1 MAYGLQLFDKNG
13 ANIMDTN
20 ERFTRVYGSY
30 PNNVI
35 QGTRYTGTSRYL
47 ELTTFTQDVV
57 VSLPP
62 GITKWV
68 PIVVSTEMVV
78 TGGGRKNHK
87 YDWTDEYEGTG
98 DYVFIHIAYGWAE
111 NLDVNMM
118 YASGNT
124 HPFITASAGT
134 ANGGPVA
141 RFSWRYC
148 AAFRGR
154 YEFTGHTDNIDFY
167 VEKKLTYTFI
177 VVGY

>member
-35 QGTRYTGTSRYL
+35 QGTRYAGSSRYL
-47 ELTTFTQDVV
+47 ELATFTQDVV

-62 GITKWV
+62 GIKKWV
-68 PIVVSTEMVV
+68 PIVVSTEMIT
-78 TGGGRKNHK
+78 TGGGQKDDK
-87 YDWTDEYEGTG
+87 YDWTNNVVTTI
-98 DYVFIHIAYGWAE
+98 DYVFYHISYGWAE

-118 YASGNT
+118 YASGNIY
-124 HPFITASAGT
+124 PFITASAET
-134 ANGGPVA
+134 VNGGPVA
-141 RFSWRYC
+141 RFAWKYC
-148 AAFRGR
+148 ASFQGR
-154 YEFTGHTDNIDFY
+154 KEFTGKTSNIAFY
-167 VEKKLTYTFI
+167 TEKKLTYTFI